1 MAKVVLEFKQNAL
14 FNKLGNCCASIAI
27 VVDMTCVFFNLKW
40 THDISRQFFSKV
52 LMTNCHNTR
61 L

>member
-1 MAKVVLEFKQNAL
+1 MAKVVLEFQQNAL

-40 THDISRQFFSKV
+40 THDISRQFFSKYY
-52 LMTNCHNTR
+52 
-61 L
+61 